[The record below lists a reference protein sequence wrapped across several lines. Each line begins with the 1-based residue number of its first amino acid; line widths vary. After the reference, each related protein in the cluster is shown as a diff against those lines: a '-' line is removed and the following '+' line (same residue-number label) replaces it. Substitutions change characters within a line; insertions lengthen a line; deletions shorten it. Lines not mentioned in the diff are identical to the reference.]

1 MVRGYIFAME
11 SSSHR
16 CALRIHEAGA
26 RVLSENRLRCQGG
39 YCEVFVIASQALPVK
54 LRNSCMYN
62 ALHLLGCHKSWGT
75 EGRLWNHI
83 FPWLILW
90 EGKHFRKK
98 KKERK
103 KQRRFVFL
111 TLLCADWSHES
122 LDSPAVALALV
133 KPNILPWGGIF
144 KASPALPESSP
155 LPYTLVHLQ
164 LTRSFLTLWYYPAK
178 CKVKSSLQN
187 LIYQQWIPF
196 SK

>member
-1 MVRGYIFAME
+1 MWMVRGYIFAME

-62 ALHLLGCHKSWGT
+62 ALHLLGCHKSWRT

-98 KKERK
+98 KKKEK
-103 KQRRFVFL
+103 NNGASCF
-111 TLLCADWSHES
+111 SHSSVQTDLMNLWILRLS
-122 LDSPAVALALV
+122 LWLS
-133 KPNILPWGGIF
+133 
-144 KASPALPESSP
+144 SSP
-155 LPYTLVHLQ
+155 TFSLGEASLKPLQ
-164 LTRSFLTLWYYPAK
+164 PCQSPLHFLILW
-178 CKVKSSLQN
+178 CICNSQEV
-187 LIYQQWIPF
+187 F
-196 SK
+196 